1 MPDQRTIIRY
11 NLPRSQVDAIGDL
24 ARRHRTRHS
33 AIAEALLAAALARIE
48 AGADVVT
55 LTIRPAPQE
64 PAPVDALPEAP
75 PP

>member
-33 AIAEALLAAALARIE
+33 ARLRKPCSPPPWRASK
-48 AGADVVT
+48 
-55 LTIRPAPQE
+55 PAPMW
-64 PAPVDALPEAP
+64 
-75 PP
+75 